1 MCVIAVSA
9 KGARLPSKDELCR
22 MFVHNPDGAGYMH
35 AHNGEVTIHKGF
47 TCFSDLWRSIQ
58 SEHFTRQ
65 DAVIFHCR
73 IATKGQAIP
82 ENTHPFPFSADPTGH
97 KHLDLIC
104 RCGIAHNGTIALTR
118 GIKSNY
124 TDTTEF
130 ITRYLVKIIRK
141 PEELHD
147 PVMLDII
154 ERLTF
159 SKFAFLLPD
168 GSVETI
174 GNFTNIDGLLV
185 SNTYYL
191 FDSDKKET
199 FHTPQRK
206 IADWMYEPFTDFT
219 PDYVFSNKGA
229 Y

>member
-22 MFVHNPDGAGYMH
+22 MFVHNPDGAGYMY
-35 AHNGEVTIHKGF
+35 ARNGKVTIHKGF

-65 DAVIFHCR
+65 DTVIFHCR

-82 ENTHPFPFSADPTGH
+82 ENTHPFPFSADPTDH

-104 RCGIAHNGTIALTR
+104 RCGIAHNGTIPLTR
-118 GIKSNY
+118 NIKSNY

-130 ITRYLVKIIRK
+130 ITRYLVKIVQSSEDI
-141 PEELHD
+141 HD
-147 PVMLDII
+147 PAILDVIDC
-154 ERLTF
+154 LTF
-159 SKFAFLLPD
+159 SKLAFLFGD
-168 GSVETI
+168 GSIETV
-174 GNFTNIDGLLV
+174 GNFTDINGLLV

-191 FDSDKKET
+191 YDTITNGNYTTSSKK
-199 FHTPQRK
+199 H
-206 IADWMYEPFTDFT
+206 DWMYEPYTDFT
-219 PDYVFSNKGA
+219 SDYVFSNKGA